1 MHLKKDMITILDNRF
16 SDDIHWKG
24 GCVLGN
30 GMLSWAA
37 TMFAWNAKPP
47 NPRYFSES
55 WSNEWRKRLE
65 GASKSWDSIWLSN
78 GEYND
83 YWKNGSICEDY
94 SQVDIPGTRVKLTC
108 LGTLGGLDLNI
119 FPLFFFL
126 LACETTVNRGRR
138 QLIDWRRPQVNPQ

>member
-1 MHLKKDMITILDNRF
+1 MYSTGAVVEVCFAMPLKREIIPILDNRF

-37 TMFAWNAKPP
+37 TMFAWNARPP
-47 NPRYFSES
+47 NPRYFGES
-55 WSNEWRKRLE
+55 WRDEWRKRLK

-94 SQVDIPGTRVKLTC
+94 SQVDIPGTRDKWTC
-108 LGTLGGLDLNI
+108 LGGLNLNI
-119 FPLFFFL
+119 PFVFPFT
-126 LACETTVNRGRR
+126 CVRN
-138 QLIDWRRPQVNPQ
+138 